1 MSGGNPG
8 AQERHPGHAGAVR
21 PTAAGHHPE
30 TDPGRTPPVPAAAGL
45 AARVAAQARY
55 ETVTIIRN
63 GEQFLL
69 SVVLPLLALVVLDA
83 LDVLDPFRPAGAS
96 RLDLAVPGVLVLCVI
111 SNAFSG
117 QGIQTGFDRRYGVL
131 RYLSTTPLGRG
142 GLIAG
147 KLLAVVAVL
156 AVQYVLV
163 GALAV
168 ALGWRPG
175 AGAVLASIPLLLLV
189 AAAFTGVGLL
199 IAGTLRAEATL
210 AVLNLLWVALAAG
223 GAVLYPVA
231 VLPGW
236 IGGLVALLP
245 SAAAGEL
252 LRSCFLAGHLALV
265 PALVLVLWAVLGWA
279 ATVRWFKWV

>member
-1 MSGGNPG
+1 MSTQHRGG
-8 AQERHPGHAGAVR
+8 
-21 PTAAGHHPE
+21 
-30 TDPGRTPPVPAAAGL
+30 AAGL
-45 AARVAAQARY
+45 TARVAAQARY
-55 ETVTIIRN
+55 ETVTMIRN
-63 GEQFLL
+63 GEQLLL
-69 SVVLPLLALVVLDA
+69 SVVLPVLALVVLNA
-83 LDVLDPFRPAGAS
+83 LDVLDRFRPAGAG

-163 GALAV
+163 GVLAV

-210 AVLNLLWVALAAG
+210 AVLNLVWVVLAAG

-236 IGGLVALLP
+236 LGGLVALLP

-252 LRSCFLAGHLALV
+252 LRSCFLSGQFTAG
-265 PALVLVLWAVLGWA
+265 PALVLVLWAVLSWA
-279 ATVRWFKWV
+279 ATVKWFKWV

>member
-1 MSGGNPG
+1 MTAQNRAAPGGRLG
-8 AQERHPGHAGAVR
+8 TDGTRHPAGPA
-21 PTAAGHHPE
+21 
-30 TDPGRTPPVPAAAGL
+30 PAAAGSGAAGL
-45 AARVAAQARY
+45 ATRVAAQARY
-55 ETVTIIRN
+55 ETVTMIRN

-69 SVVLPLLALVVLDA
+69 SVVLPALALVVLNT
-83 LDVLDPFRPAGAS
+83 LDILDPFRPDGAS
-96 RLDLAVPGVLVLCVI
+96 RLDLAVPGVLVLCVL

-163 GALAV
+163 GTLAL

-175 AGAVLASIPLLLLV
+175 PGAVLASIPLLLFV

-210 AVLNLLWVALAAG
+210 AVLNLAWVALAAG
-223 GAVLYPVA
+223 GAVLYPVT

-236 IGGLVALLP
+236 AAGFVALLP

-252 LRSCFLAGHLALV
+252 LRSCFLDGHFAAV
-265 PALVLVLWAVLGWA
+265 PALVVAVWAVLSWA
-279 ATVRWFKWV
+279 ATVKWFKWV